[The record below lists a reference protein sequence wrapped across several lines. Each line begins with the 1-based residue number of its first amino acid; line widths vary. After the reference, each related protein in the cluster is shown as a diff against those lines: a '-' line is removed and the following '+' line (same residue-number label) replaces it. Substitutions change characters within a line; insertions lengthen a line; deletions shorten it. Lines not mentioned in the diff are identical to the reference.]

1 MSIWSV
7 HIRRNSAP
15 SLSSQ
20 PWRCQLLQAK
30 YKPRS
35 SRHQVDVNWSNWIES
50 SFESRFWAF
59 VTIGYSHCWNPAK
72 VVSGGNAFGTRPS
85 LSAGGITNSC
95 LEATECQA
103 RDMPRLSLPAAE
115 AHPQRNNKLQI
126 GRQCWR
132 LESLE
137 WLEVNLRVALRK
149 GPACSA
155 ALPGSLARWTGNL
168 PFTSIYFNYL
178 QLSSGRAWSSAAS
191 TSARL
196 KHLQPSCS
204 SRVKG
209 SMSFPSC
216 NTTDQGKSTPQ
227 MVVLYNTQITR
238 TSSPQPLENL
248 VDMQI
253 ASQLCNA
260 ESKSIER
267 MSKAKS
273 FKL

>member
-1 MSIWSV
+1 M
-7 HIRRNSAP
+7 
-15 SLSSQ
+15 
-20 PWRCQLLQAK
+20 
-30 YKPRS
+30 
-35 SRHQVDVNWSNWIES
+35 
-50 SFESRFWAF
+50 
-59 VTIGYSHCWNPAK
+59 
-72 VVSGGNAFGTRPS
+72 
-85 LSAGGITNSC
+85 
-95 LEATECQA
+95 
-103 RDMPRLSLPAAE
+103 
-115 AHPQRNNKLQI
+115 
-126 GRQCWR
+126 
-132 LESLE
+132 
-137 WLEVNLRVALRK
+137 NLRVALRK

-168 PFTSIYFNYL
+168 PFTSIYFTYL
-178 QLSSGRAWSSAAS
+178 QLSSGRAWSSAVS

-227 MVVLYNTQITR
+227 MVVLHTQITR

-260 ESKSIER
+260 ESKSIESI
-267 MSKAKS
+267 SKAKS
-273 FKL
+273 LKL